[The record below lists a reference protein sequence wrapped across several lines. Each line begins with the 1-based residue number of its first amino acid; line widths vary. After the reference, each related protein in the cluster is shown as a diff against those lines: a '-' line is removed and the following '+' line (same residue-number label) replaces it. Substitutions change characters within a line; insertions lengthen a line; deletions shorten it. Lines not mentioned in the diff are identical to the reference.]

1 MGQFT
6 LVLLLYPTHGLIPVL
21 TNILMGLPYSSVK
34 IAIESGPFLVSFP
47 IKQGDFMWFSI
58 VMIVYQRVN
67 LHFPMV
73 FLWFSH

>member
-21 TNILMGLPYSSVK
+21 TNILMGLPYGSVK

-47 IKQGDFMWFSI
+47 IKQGDFMWFSM
-58 VMIVYQRVN
+58 VMIVYQRVSAIK
-67 LHFPMV
+67 
-73 FLWFSH
+73 SH